1 MALSAVAAQGGL
13 LMRVFITGAS
23 GFVGSALVPEL
34 LVAGH
39 RVVGLARSDASATA
53 LRAAGAEAHRGC
65 LEDLDSL
72 RAGAAGADAVV
83 HLAFIHGTSSF
94 AEAAR
99 IDAQA
104 VETIGA
110 ALLGSGRRFVVA
122 TGVGVPAGRVAVVPE
137 SNAPPAARLAG
148 PRAALRFLDKQVH
161 TTIVCLPPVTHGPT
175 DTHGFV
181 PRLIAVARDK
191 KVSAFVGDGANRWPA
206 VHVRDAARLFHLA
219 LEKLPAGAAVHA
231 VADEGIAIRNV
242 ADVIGR
248 HLGVPV
254 TSIPTADAPTHF
266 GFMGALLGRD
276 TPSSGA
282 VARELLGWEPTQP
295 GLLADLEAGHYFQA
309 HQSFRD
315 SA

>member
-1 MALSAVAAQGGL
+1 
-13 LMRVFITGAS
+13 MRVFITGAS

-34 LVAGH
+34 LGAGY
-39 RVVGLARSDASATA
+39 RVVGLARSDASAAA
-53 LRAAGAEAHRGC
+53 LRAAGAGVHRGS
-65 LEDLDSL
+65 LEDLESL
-72 RAGAAGADAVV
+72 RAGAAGGDAVV
-83 HLAFIHGTSSF
+83 HLAFVGTSGF

-110 ALLGSGRRFVVA
+110 VLEGCGRPFVVA
-122 TGVGVPAGRVAVVPE
+122 TGIGVQAGRVAAVPE

-148 PRAALRFLDKQVH
+148 PRAALRFLDKKVH
-161 TTIVCLPPVTHGPT
+161 TTIVCLPPVTHGPG

-191 KVSAFVGDGANRWPA
+191 KVSAFVADGANRWPA
-206 VHVRDAARLFHLA
+206 VHVHDAARLFHLA

-231 VADEGIAIRNV
+231 VADEGIAIRDV
-242 ADVIGR
+242 AEAIGR

-254 TSIPTADAPTHF
+254 ASIPTANAATHF
-266 GFMGALLGRD
+266 GFMGALLARD
-276 TPSSGA
+276 SPSSGA

-295 GLLADLEAGHYFQA
+295 GLIADLETGHYF
-309 HQSFRD
+309 R
-315 SA
+315 